1 MAAAP
6 HRRRILYVG
15 DLGFGGTSGYRRAA
29 LERIGQEVAVFDP
42 ATVLSH
48 SRLLTKLRFR
58 YPVGPLVA
66 RANRALLQRVREYRP
81 DVVWFD
87 KPLVFT
93 PESLQAIKAA
103 GALTVCY
110 NQDNPFGPRND
121 GCWMQ
126 FYRAHRFFDM
136 HCLFRT
142 VDIPR
147 YTEWRLPF
155 IKIQL
160 SYDPAAHFPPP
171 AGWSDSNRTRGV
183 SFIGTPYDQRPQ
195 FLRTLAEKYGLPIA
209 ISGWQWEKHYP
220 PEIMAKYVVSSALK
234 DAKYREGIW
243 QSKINLTF
251 VTESNEEDV
260 GHKAFEITACAAF
273 LLAIRTPGHLAAFEE
288 DKEAVF
294 FSSVEECAEK
304 ARYYL
309 NHPAEREAIAQR
321 GRQRA
326 ASSGYDNDTQL
337 KRVLLKLDGVE
348 EPPLT
353 F

>member
-1 MAAAP
+1 MDATP
-6 HRRRILYVG
+6 TRRKILYVG
-15 DLGFGGTSGYRRAA
+15 DVGFGSTSNYRFAA
-29 LERIGQEVAVFDP
+29 MKRNGQDAVSFDP
-42 ATVLSH
+42 ATVLSS
-48 SRLLTKLRFR
+48 SRILSKLRFR
-58 YPVGPLVA
+58 YPLGPLVA
-66 RANRALLQRVREYRP
+66 KANQELLRLVHEHKP
-81 DVVWFD
+81 EVVWFD

-93 PESLQAIKAA
+93 PDTIQAIKAS

-126 FYRAHRFFDM
+126 FYRAHKFFDL
-136 HCLFRT
+136 HCLFRI

-147 YTEWRLPF
+147 YTEWQLPF
-155 IKIQL
+155 LKIQL

-171 AGWSDSNRTRGV
+171 SNWSDRDRTRGL
-183 SFIGTPYDQRPQ
+183 SFIGTPYDERPQ
-195 FLRTLAEKYGLPIA
+195 FLLTLAEKYGLPLS

-220 PEIMAKYVVSSALK
+220 PETLAKYVVSSGLK

-243 QSKINLTF
+243 QSKINLAF
-251 VTESNEEDV
+251 VTKSNEEDV
-260 GHKAFEITACAAF
+260 AHKAFEITACASF
-273 LLAIRTPGHLAAFEE
+273 LLAIRTPGHLAAFDE

-304 ARYYL
+304 AQYYL
-309 NHPAEREAIAQR
+309 DHPAEREAIAQR

-326 ASSGYDNDTQL
+326 VTSGYDNDTQL

-348 EPPLT
+348 EPVAT
-353 F
+353 Y

>member
-1 MAAAP
+1 MDTNP
-6 HRRRILYVG
+6 SRRKILCVG
-15 DLGFGGTSGYRRAA
+15 GLSFGGTHSYRLEA
-29 LERIGQEVAVFDP
+29 LKRIGQNVIPFDP
-42 ATVLSH
+42 SPFLSK
-48 SRLLTKLRFR
+48 SRLLSTIRYR

-66 RANRALLQRVREYRP
+66 EANRELLKALAAHKP

-93 PESLQAIKAA
+93 PDTMHAIKAS
-103 GALTVCY
+103 GAVTVCY

-126 FYRAHRFFDM
+126 FYRIYRMFDL

-142 VDIPR
+142 VDVPR
-147 YTEWRLPF
+147 YTEWQLPF

-171 AGWSDSNRTRGV
+171 SSWGDKDRTRGL

-195 FLRTLAEKYGLPIA
+195 FLRTLAEKYGLPLV
-209 ISGWQWEKHYP
+209 ISGDRWDKVYP
-220 PEIMAKYVVSSALK
+220 LEILSKYVVSGGLK
-234 DAKYREGIW
+234 EAAYRENIW
-243 QSKINLTF
+243 KSKINLAF

-260 GHKAFEITACAAF
+260 AHKAFEITACASF
-273 LLAIRTPGHLAAFEE
+273 LLALRTPGHQAAFEE

-294 FSSVEECAEK
+294 FSSVEESADK

-309 NHPAEREAIAQR
+309 DHPEEREAIALR
-321 GRQRA
+321 GRARA
-326 ASSGYDNDTQL
+326 ATSGYDNDTQL
-337 KRVLLKLDGVE
+337 KRVLWKLDGVE
-348 EPPLT
+348 TTPT
-353 F
+353 S